1 MDLVKHRYVSVFAL
15 LFLIAGTLVITPSAE
30 AASVKSQG
38 AVAKAV
44 AAGVKKAN
52 PALASNS
59 CLSKATKAAAKAAAK
74 KNKATAG
81 VKGLRSAAVKC
92 GASGVKVVT
101 VKSALNKRSAKT
113 KAAAWKK
120 INASKANRAEFATAA
135 YDKVAVS
142 AFSRGKSVFTVIAL
156 IDTTPASVV
165 PPMQVGAAY
174 AGGIYAGTTQDEY
187 GKQYALV
194 ASPRSM
200 QFAPSAL
207 SPYLYWDRD
216 NYNSSTGTYRA
227 APKKSEWD
235 GLANT
240 QSGAAVDGGYMI
252 FNHVIN
258 MTAPND
264 GGSAW
269 YVPAKNELNLLWQS
283 LGEAGLAFDYVKDGS
298 TYVVWWLWSS
308 TERTSGADAWYQIV
322 RGTYGGNQN
331 DGLKDSSNNYYGV
344 RPVRRV
350 AL

>member
-1 MDLVKHRYVSVFAL
+1 MGSWKVTAKPVQAGGRFYVPQVKKSKVKVRGGKTTNLKVVYKAANTARNLSVSNVATNSISVRFVKPKKLTPVAIRYA
-15 LFLIAGTLVITPSAE
+15 AGTRPP
-30 AASVKSQG
+30 ASVKS
-38 AVAKAV
+38 
-44 AAGVKKAN
+44 GV
-52 PALASNS
+52 
-59 CLSKATKAAAKAAAK
+59 
-74 KNKATAG
+74 G
-81 VKGLRSAAVKC
+81 
-92 GASGVKVVT
+92 
-101 VKSALNKRSAKT
+101 
-113 KAAAWKK
+113 
-120 INASKANRAEFATAA
+120 
-135 YDKVAVS
+135 VAVGKTATS
-142 AFSRGKSVFTVIAL
+142 ATLTGLTPGGTYSVALFTKIGKKWVGPLTLTAS
-156 IDTTPASVV
+156 TTASLTNPTYPGA
-165 PPMQVGAAY
+165 PPTQAGAAY
-174 AGGIYAGTTQDEY
+174 AGGIYVGTTQDEN

-331 DGLKDSSNNYYGV
+331 GGLKDSSNNYYGV